1 MCTLYSPFCGVE
13 IVAPVA
19 YVLDKTERVVTER
32 NEHEARWG
40 VGRQGY
46 GVASQIAYSL
56 SQRHVHHGI
65 GVAVEY
71 CRERQRLVG

>member
-1 MCTLYSPFCGVE
+1 MRALYSPFGGVE
-13 IVAPVA
+13 VVAPVA
-19 YVLDKTERVVTER
+19 YVLNKTERVVTER

-56 SQRHVHHGI
+56 CQRHVNHGI
-65 GVAVEY
+65 GVAVKG
-71 CRERQRLVG
+71 RGERQRLVG